1 MKRLI
6 HLSDLHFGRVNPDLE
21 EPLLQTLHDLAP
33 DLVVISGDLTQRA
46 RPAQFKAARA
56 FINRIQAPVLTIPGN
71 HDTPLYNLF
80 VRIFRP
86 FSRYKRYISETLEP
100 VYSDAEMTVVG
111 LNTVNPFSWQRG
123 KLGAKTRARVA
134 QALGE
139 DAGQMRIVALHH
151 PPEQD
156 PETDK
161 QLMKGARKALIELSN
176 CGADVVLSG
185 HLHQAA
191 TAPFRAAPDLLFVQ
205 AGTGL
210 STRLR
215 GTQDNTFN
223 QIDIDGEALCV
234 VMWSAGVT
242 GFTPSHQSRWQR
254 HNGRWERQSQP

>member
-1 MKRLI
+1 MRRLI
-6 HLSDLHFGRVNPDLE
+6 HLSDLHYGRVNPDLE
-21 EPLLQTLHDLAP
+21 APLLQRLHELSP

-46 RPAQFKAARA
+46 LSDQFKAARA
-56 FINRIQAPVLTIPGN
+56 FMDRIPAPVLTIPGN
-71 HDTPLYNLF
+71 HDTPLYNVCERLL
-80 VRIFRP
+80 RP
-86 FSRYKRYISETLEP
+86 FSRYKRHISRDLEP
-100 VYSDAEMTVVG
+100 VFSDAEMTVVG
-111 LNTVNPFSWQRG
+111 VNTVNPFAWQRG
-123 KLGAKTRARVA
+123 KLGRSARARA
-134 QALGE
+134 SRALGE
-139 DAGQMRIVALHH
+139 DTGKMRIVALHH

-161 QLMKGARKALIELSN
+161 KLMKGARKALIELSN

-223 QIDIDGEALCV
+223 QLDIEGEALSV
-234 VMWSAGVT
+234 VTWSVEAG
-242 GFTPSHQSRWQR
+242 GFRSDQTSRWR
-254 HNGRWERQSQP
+254 RVDGHWEREA